1 MVVDLVVPEEGLV
14 PIAEGEVLNTDVLIG
29 VLGTLL
35 ERGHMLPVLP
45 VLVPKVVSIDTAE
58 NQAGDD
64 SIDGELAPKVA
75 GGSSMVLDS
84 SSLAVER
91 IVNHPRKLVVGAV
104 EAALES
110 SASRSATQLL
120 SGAEDVALREHGA
133 EGQSNG
139 CCVFLQIGR
148 AHV

>member
-1 MVVDLVVPEEGLV
+1 MSVSSSKKF
-14 PIAEGEVLNTDVLIG
+14 
-29 VLGTLL
+29 LGANW
-35 ERGHMLPVLP
+35 
-45 VLVPKVVSIDTAE
+45 SIRT
-58 NQAGDD
+58 
-64 SIDGELAPKVA
+64 A

-139 CCVFLQIGR
+139 CCVFLLLGQTVGLYGR
-148 AHV
+148 RAFRLNEAKPV